1 MHSVGESRCAVRFL
15 KACKGC
21 RVDAVAI
28 HSYWCSLSG
37 LQNLVENYKKFLG
50 KIHLELICH
59 VILY

>member
-1 MHSVGESRCAVRFL
+1 MCPRFL

-37 LQNLVENYKKFLG
+37 LQNLVENYKKFLVR
-50 KIHLELICH
+50 KIHNVWYLEFTLS
-59 VILY
+59 